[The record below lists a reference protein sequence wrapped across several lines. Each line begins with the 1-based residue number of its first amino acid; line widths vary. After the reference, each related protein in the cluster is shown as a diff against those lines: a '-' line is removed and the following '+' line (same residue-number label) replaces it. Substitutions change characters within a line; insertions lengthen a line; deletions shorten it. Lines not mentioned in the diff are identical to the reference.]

1 MSKPHVIVVG
11 GGLAGLSAALSCADG
26 GSQVTLL
33 EARPRLGGLTWSFER
48 EGLSFDNGQHVYLR
62 CCTEY
67 QRFLRRI
74 GSDHLAPLQ
83 RQMAVPVVRPGRHA
97 SWLRSDPLPAPVH
110 LARSL
115 LTYRHLGIIDRLG
128 LGRAALA
135 LRRLRLDD
143 PSLDEQTFGD
153 WLSRHGQ
160 SPEAISGLWD
170 LITLPTVNLRASRAS
185 LALAAKVFQTG
196 LLSDARAGD
205 IGWSR
210 VPLARLHG
218 EPAMVALSEAG
229 ADVRLRTKVAA
240 IEAGDGTA
248 GHAPMT
254 VVADGERIDA
264 DAVVLAVPHHI
275 AADLLPPG
283 SIPNPESLLGLG
295 FSPIVGVNLV
305 YDRKVMGYE
314 IAAGLGTTAQF
325 VFDRSVASGLAA
337 SPGRGGQCLA
347 VSISSADHVLGTRP
361 EDLIELVSR
370 AICDLFPVARPAT
383 LVDAVVTRER
393 MATFCGEPG
402 TQALRH
408 GARTRY
414 PHLLLAGAWTDT
426 GWPATMEGAVR
437 SGNTAASLALDSV
450 GNTRRRT
457 GPRARLEETEEVVA

>member
-1 MSKPHVIVVG
+1 
-11 GGLAGLSAALSCADG
+11 
-26 GSQVTLL
+26 
-33 EARPRLGGLTWSFER
+33 
-48 EGLSFDNGQHVYLR
+48 
-62 CCTEY
+62 
-67 QRFLRRI
+67 
-74 GSDHLAPLQ
+74 
-83 RQMAVPVVRPGRHA
+83 MAVPVVRSGGRV
-97 SWLRSDPLPAPVH
+97 SWLRRDPLPAPAH

-115 LTYRHLGIIDRLG
+115 LTYRHLGIADRLG

-143 PSLDEQTFGD
+143 PLLDEQAFGE

-160 SPEAISGLWD
+160 SPAAISALWD
-170 LITLPTVNLRASRAS
+170 LITLPTVNLPAGRAS

-196 LLSDARAGD
+196 LLTDARAGD

-218 EPAMVALSEAG
+218 EPATAALRTAG
-229 ADVRLRTKVAA
+229 ADVRLRSKVTA
-240 IEAGDGTA
+240 IEAGDETA
-248 GHAPMT
+248 GRAAMT
-254 VVADGERIDA
+254 VIADGERIDG
-264 DAVVLAVPHHI
+264 DAVILAVPHHI

-283 SIPNPESLLGLG
+283 SISDPESLRGLG

-305 YDRKVMGYE
+305 YDRKVMGHDM
-314 IAAGLGTTAQF
+314 AAGLGTVAQF
-325 VFDRSVASGLAA
+325 VFDRTVASGLAA
-337 SPGRGGQCLA
+337 SPGRSGQCLA
-347 VSISSADHVLGTRP
+347 VSISGADHVLGTRP

-370 AICDLFPVARPAT
+370 AVCELFPAARSAT

-408 GARTRY
+408 GAHTRRR
-414 PHLLLAGAWTDT
+414 HLLLAGAWTDT

-450 GNTRRRT
+450 GNIRGRGAPRPRR
-457 GPRARLEETEEVVA
+457 EEAEEVVA